1 MRAFSSSLHALMA
14 ASLLSGCGPEQP
26 ARPAFPSYD
35 EIERVCA
42 GVHCTAGYCTS
53 AGGVAECRCG
63 PVDEEAGSVCE
74 VDEEGDFD
82 ELQSPGPQERSLP
95 VGPESGWLHRGDTDR
110 FTFAG
115 QAGHTYRFTCTPEA
129 FQWCDLAISPW
140 FGPPYEPAQVSYEGR
155 TTVLTLTLY
164 TAGSRTAELSAWLGG
179 YSFDR
184 GAYTLSLVEVE
195 DPEGTL
201 EQGATTVSTDGTPF
215 TGRIDFQG
223 DMDAF
228 AFTALENHVYRAHCT
243 GPELVADIRAARS
256 LGMGQ
261 KLQPDE
267 DGSRTAEVK
276 MPAGPHL
283 LWVGATAPSS
293 TPDYQC
299 TLQDK
304 GADDHGD
311 DSSHATPLAT
321 FDTALTGV
329 LETRSDLDWFSF
341 PAKAGHAYTL
351 GCDSSAPTGCG
362 PASIRFPDREPG
374 QPVVVAQD
382 GLLRAYVYNTPRK
395 EAGPHAPVPYTFT
408 VVDLGADQGKGVAD
422 AVPASVGVPIPV
434 YFASFADLD
443 YFRVE
448 VEAGHVYRLAFSPR
462 VSSGRFGAFRPAEP
476 GTDLMRSSFAT
487 QGLFK
492 SDRSEPIV
500 FQVGL
505 DVVVNESPYVLRI
518 DDLGPDDHAD
528 TREAATPVP
537 APALRADGVMDTW
550 DDVDWFALELEPRAY
565 AMRGWGADFSS
576 PVFTLFEADGVTPVP
591 PSPRSGDVQPR
602 VAGRHYLR
610 VTPWLSYLTDRSPYR
625 WELNPR

>member
-1 MRAFSSSLHALMA
+1 MRALSSALHALVA

-26 ARPAFPSYD
+26 SVPAVPSF
-35 EIERVCA
+35 EEVERVCA

-53 AGGVAECRCG
+53 AGGVATCRCG

-82 ELQSPGPQERSLP
+82 DLPTPGPQMRSLP

-115 QAGHTYRFTCTPEA
+115 EAGRTYRFTCIPEA

-140 FGPPYEPAQVSYEGR
+140 FGAPYEPARVSYEGR
-155 TTVLTLTLY
+155 ATVLTLTLY
-164 TAGSRTAELSAWLGG
+164 TASLRTAELAAWPGG

-184 GAYTLSLVEVE
+184 GAYTFSLLEVE

-201 EQGATTVSTDGTPF
+201 EQHAASVSTDGTPI
-215 TGRIDFQG
+215 TGRIDFHG
-223 DMDAF
+223 DTDAF
-228 AFTALENHVYRAHCT
+228 AFTTLEQHVYRAHCT
-243 GPELVADIRAARS
+243 GPELVADIRAA
-256 LGMGQ
+256 GGWGTGQ
-261 KLQPDE
+261 KLQRDE
-267 DGSRTAEVK
+267 DGGRTAEVK
-276 MPAGPHL
+276 LPAGSYL
-283 LWVGATAPSS
+283 LWVGTAALSD
-293 TPDYQC
+293 TADYQC
-299 TLQDK
+299 TLQDL

-311 DSSHATPLAT
+311 DSAHATPLAT

-329 LETRSDLDWFSF
+329 LGTRFDLDWFSF
-341 PAKAGHAYTL
+341 PAKAGHAYNL
-351 GCDSSAPTGCG
+351 ACDSAAPSGCG
-362 PASIRFPDREPG
+362 AASIRFPDRELG
-374 QPVVVAQD
+374 QPVVVSQD

-395 EAGPHAPVPYTFT
+395 EAGPHAPVPYTFK
-408 VVDLGADQGKGVAD
+408 VVDLGADQGTGVAD

-434 YFASFADLD
+434 YFASFTDRD
-443 YFRVE
+443 YFRVD
-448 VEAGHVYRLAFSPR
+448 VEAGHVYRLAFAPQ
-462 VSSGRFGAFRPAEP
+462 VSSGLFGAFRPAEP
-476 GTDLMRSSFAT
+476 ATNLMRAFSAT

-518 DDLGPDDHAD
+518 DDLGPDDHGD
-528 TREAATPVP
+528 TREAATTVP
-537 APALRADGVMDTW
+537 GPSLRADGVLDTW

-565 AMRGWGADFSS
+565 AVRSLRANSN
-576 PVFTLFEADGVTPVP
+576 PPIFTLFEADGVTPVP
-591 PSPRSGDVQPR
+591 DSGSGNVRPR

-610 VTPWLSYLTDRSPYR
+610 VNPWLSGSNDRSPYR